1 MITLHFAGYQPAR
14 SVHTRAL
21 HALRDDV
28 ARRASGALAITVTDS
43 IVSLGRKAANLLTM
57 VESGELDGCYFA
69 SSYLAVRVPALGV
82 FDQPFQAGSRD
93 VVFAG
98 LDGDTG
104 ASLAE
109 RIAAATGYRI
119 LGYWDN
125 GIRHISNG
133 VRPIR
138 TPADCAGLSL
148 RTLDNAQHQDAFGR
162 LGFRP
167 MYIDVADL
175 PRAVAERT
183 VDAQENPLTNMV
195 NFGLHAHHRHV
206 SLTGHLLG
214 IALLLVNRARFD
226 ALAAELRDVLVDA
239 AKASATMQRS
249 LAIAEDADCV
259 RLLADAGVAIVGP
272 DAIDLPA
279 FRALAGAEPT
289 VIPAKAGMTGDAA
302 GMTKGIAVHGSAD
315 SLILTR
321 VLTFTSDTEPDAQ

>member
-21 HALRDDV
+21 YALRDSV
-28 ARRASGALAITVTDS
+28 ARRSGSALGITVTDS
-43 IVSLGRKAANLLTM
+43 IVSLGRKAADLLIM

-69 SSYLAVRVPALGV
+69 SSYLAGRVPELGV
-82 FDQPFQAGSRD
+82 FDQPFQAGSREAS
-93 VVFAG
+93 FAA
-98 LDGDTG
+98 LDGDAG
-104 ASLAE
+104 ASLAAQV
-109 RIAAATGYRI
+109 AAATAYRV

-148 RTLDNAQHQDAFGR
+148 RTLDNAQHQDAFRR

-195 NFGLHAHHRHV
+195 NFGLQAHHKHV

-226 ALAAELRDVLVDA
+226 ALPAELRNMLDA
-239 AKASATMQRS
+239 AARESEATQRA
-249 LAIAEDADCV
+249 LAVAEDADCLK
-259 RLLADAGVAIVGP
+259 LLANAEVTVLGP
-272 DAIDLPA
+272 HAIDLPA
-279 FRALAGAEPT
+279 FRALA
-289 VIPAKAGMTGDAA
+289 AA
-302 GMTKGIAVHGSAD
+302 A
-315 SLILTR
+315 
-321 VLTFTSDTEPDAQ
+321 